1 MWLSRE
7 GIADRAVFKRWGGD
21 IREGFLILFTVSKN
35 TWPSNFSV

>member
-1 MWLSRE
+1 MWLFRE
-7 GIADRAVFKRWGGD
+7 GIADRAVFKGGGD